1 MVRGDGIRRSAV
13 RLTGFADSCNRIPFP
28 EFPALLYSQLTVTN
42 VSAKG
47 RQTGNT
53 MTRTY
58 AKLALVAATLLL
70 GSALASG
77 CGSGTTSSGGQSGAG
92 VVKIGFAAPL
102 TGDNA
107 IYGQGMKRAVQLAID
122 EANTSDAVKKAGYT
136 FDLHAEDDMGDP
148 KQAVNVANLLASD
161 SRVAGVVGHFNSG
174 CSIPAS
180 PVYNN
185 SKLAMVSVSSNPA
198 LTAQGLPNVDRVV
211 AKDDAQGAAAGELV
225 GGKLGI
231 KKVAVVDDSTPYGQ
245 GLAAQ
250 FLAAYKAAGGQV
262 VAEEHIN
269 AGEMDFGSLSNRIKS
284 KGPEA
289 IYYAGAL
296 NQGALLSK
304 QSKEAGLK
312 VPLIGGDMIYSAEYI
327 AIAQPANAEGDIATS
342 LGLPLEQ
349 QPKGKEFAEK
359 YTGKYGSVPEA
370 YDSYA
375 YDAACSII
383 NAVVKAGPDRAAV
396 MKAVRDGSLDGVTGV
411 VAFDSNGDNK
421 QQVISEYKVIGGEW
435 KQLQ

>member
-1 MVRGDGIRRSAV
+1 MTHACRRLAAIA
-13 RLTGFADSCNRIPFP
+13 TA
-28 EFPALLYSQLTVTN
+28 ALLAS
-42 VSAKG
+42 
-47 RQTGNT
+47 
-53 MTRTY
+53 
-58 AKLALVAATLLL
+58 ALVGCTSAA
-70 GSALASG
+70 SSPN
-77 CGSGTTSSGGQSGAG
+77 SSSGPGA
-92 VVKIGFAAPL
+92 VKIGLAVPL

-122 EANTSDAVKKAGYT
+122 EANSSDEVKKSGYT

-161 SRVAGVVGHFNSG
+161 TKVVGVVGHFNSG

-180 PVYNN
+180 PVYNT
-185 SKLAMVSVSSNPA
+185 SSLAMVSVSSNPA
-198 LTAQGLPNVDRVV
+198 LTAQGLPNVARVV
-211 AKDDAQGAAAGELV
+211 AKDDAQGAAAGKLV
-225 GGKLGI
+225 GGTLGI

-250 FLAAYKAAGGQV
+250 FISAYKELGGTV

-269 AGEMDFGSLSNRIKS
+269 AGEVDFGALSNRIKA
-284 KGPEA
+284 KGPDA

-312 VPLIGGDMIYSAEYI
+312 VPLIGGDMLYSAEYI
-327 AIAQPANAEGDIATS
+327 NIAQPANAEGDMATS

-349 QPKGKEFAEK
+349 QPKGKEFAAKYEEK
-359 YTGKYGSVPEA
+359 FGSKPEA

-375 YDAACSII
+375 YDAAWSII
-383 NAVVKAGPDRAAV
+383 NAVVKAGTQRAAV
-396 MKAVRDGSLDGVTGV
+396 MKAVRNGTLDGVTGV
-411 VAFDSNGDNK
+411 VAFDQNGDNK
-421 QQVISEYKVIGGEW
+421 QQVISEYKVTAGSGSRCSSLSAGCLS
-435 KQLQ
+435 QHRLHPRTLGSSRRALTLR

>member
-1 MVRGDGIRRSAV
+1 MRFAAASAAIV
-13 RLTGFADSCNRIPFP
+13 LA
-28 EFPALLYSQLTVTN
+28 
-42 VSAKG
+42 
-47 RQTGNT
+47 
-53 MTRTY
+53 
-58 AKLALVAATLLL
+58 LALV
-70 GSALASG
+70 GCNSARFSANSEAG
-77 CGSGTTSSGGQSGAG
+77 AKGAG
-92 VVKIGFAAPL
+92 VVKIGLGVPL

-122 EANTSDAVKKAGYT
+122 EANVSEAVKKAGYS

-161 SRVAGVVGHFNSG
+161 SKICGVVGHFNSG

-180 PVYNN
+180 PVYND

-211 AKDDAQGAAAGELV
+211 AKDDAQGAAAGQLV

-250 FLAAYKAAGGQV
+250 FISAYQKAGGQV

-269 AGEMDFGSLSNRIKS
+269 AGEMDFGALSNRIKA

-312 VPLIGGDMIYSAEYI
+312 VPLVGGDMIYSAEYI
-327 AIAQPANAEGDIATS
+327 KVAQPQNAEGDIATS

-349 QPKGKEFAEK
+349 QPKGKEFAAK
-359 YTGKYGSVPEA
+359 YEAKFGSKPEA

-375 YDAACSII
+375 YDAAWSII
-383 NAVVKAGPDRAAV
+383 NAVVKVGPKRAAV
-396 MKAVRDGSLDGVTGV
+396 MKAVREGSLDGVTGV
-411 VAFDSNGDNK
+411 VAFDKNGDNK
-421 QQVISEYKVIGGEW
+421 QQIISTYMVIDGAW
-435 KQLQ
+435 KQPK

>member
-1 MVRGDGIRRSAV
+1 MRVRASHRTPDAVIFTAGEFVWTGYDQKGDVLAKHAYRTAAI
-13 RLTGFADSCNRIPFP
+13 C
-28 EFPALLYSQLTVTN
+28 VT
-42 VSAKG
+42 
-47 RQTGNT
+47 
-53 MTRTY
+53 
-58 AKLALVAATLLL
+58 LLVAAVLL
-70 GSALASG
+70 GGCASAGFSAN
-77 CGSGTTSSGGQSGAG
+77 SGAG
-92 VVKIGFAAPL
+92 SGAGDVKIGLAAPL

-107 IYGQGMKRAVQLAID
+107 LYGQGMKRAVQLAVD
-122 EANTSDAVKKAGYT
+122 EANASDAVKKSGLV
-136 FDLHAEDDMGDP
+136 FEVHAEDDMGDP

-161 SRVAGVVGHFNSG
+161 SGVVGVVGHFNSG

-185 SKLAMVSVSSNPA
+185 SSIAMVSVSSNPA
-198 LTAQGLPNVDRVV
+198 LTAQGLPNVARVV

-225 GGKLGI
+225 GGKLGL

-250 FLAAYKAAGGQV
+250 FISAYRKQGGTV

-269 AGEMDFGSLSNRIKS
+269 LGENDFGALSNRIKA

-296 NQGALLSK
+296 SQGALLSK

-312 VPLIGGDMIYSAEYI
+312 VPLVGGDMLYSSEYVK
-327 AIAQPANAEGDIATS
+327 IAQPANAEGDIATS

-349 QPKGKEFAEK
+349 QPKGKEFSAK
-359 YTGKYGSVPEA
+359 YEAKFGSKPEA

-375 YDAACSII
+375 YDAAWSII
-383 NAVVKAGPDRAAV
+383 NAVVKVGPQRPAV
-396 MKAVRDGSLDGVTGV
+396 MKAVRTGTLDGVTGP
-411 VAFDSNGDNK
+411 VAFDENGDNK
-421 QQVISEYKVIGGEW
+421 QQIISTYMVIGGEW
-435 KQLQ
+435 KQP